1 MSTYL
6 KLPTGLTFSDIREG
20 LPSQSLPALNEF
32 LAAIGQPAVSV
43 GDNNPLVLRLNDFDM
58 GGAAFLRG
66 NAMDDPAFC
75 GPIANIA
82 HIPGFYI
89 ELMVE
94 VGGDLLSYPCDFE
107 ITDPAAEVP
116 ATFPNRTF
124 EQPDD
129 LNDPESSTTTVV
141 HTWQTWGAETRP
153 DLLPEQ
159 IDGKWYRSNKN
170 PYQSDNGFYTGVGI
184 PLDASVWVA
193 AGLSPVTK
201 PVPEVE

>member
-20 LPSQSLPALNEF
+20 LPPQSLPALNTF
-32 LAAIGQPAVSV
+32 LAAIGKPAVAV
-43 GDNNPLVLRLNDFDM
+43 GDDNPLVLRLNDFDM
-58 GGAAFLRG
+58 GGAAFVRG
-66 NAMDDPAFC
+66 SAMSDPAYC
-75 GPIANIA
+75 GPIGNIA
-82 HIPGFYI
+82 HIPDFYI
-89 ELMVE
+89 QLMVG
-94 VGGDLLSYPCDFE
+94 VVGDLLSYPCDFE
-107 ITDPAAEVP
+107 LADPTAEIP

-124 EQPDD
+124 EQLDD
-129 LNDPESSTTTVV
+129 PSDPESTTTTVV

-170 PYQSDNGFYTGVGI
+170 PYYSDNGFFKGVGI
-184 PLDASVWVA
+184 PLNASVWVP
-193 AGLSPVTK
+193 AGLSPAVK